1 MPRRARVH
9 VPGSFHHLTAHGV
22 DSRPLFEDDDDR
34 WRFLGILGEVTRE
47 IGWRCLA
54 FCLMTTHYHLLVQE
68 RDAPIW
74 RAMRLLNGRYVVA
87 FNKRHGRVGHLLNG
101 RYRDTPIEKEEHLFA
116 ALRYIALNPVEAG
129 ACGRAEDWPWSS
141 YPQLVGLA
149 RPSRFVSRTWVL
161 AQFAPHPRE
170 AMRRARSFV
179 EQVPG
184 T

>member
-1 MPRRARVH
+1 MPRRPRVH

-22 DSRPLFEDDDDR
+22 DSRPLYEDDEDR
-34 WRFLGILGEVTRE
+34 WRFLGILSDVTRE

-68 RDAPIW
+68 RDAPIS

-87 FNKRHGRVGHLLNG
+87 FNKRHARVGHLLNG
-101 RYRDTPIEKEEHLFA
+101 RYRDTPITEESHLLA
-116 ALRYIALNPVEAG
+116 AVRYVALNPVEAG
-129 ACGRAEDWPWSS
+129 LCSRPESWPWSS
-141 YPQLVGLA
+141 YRELIGEA
-149 RPSRFVSRTWVL
+149 RPSSFVSSAWLL
-161 AQFAPHPRE
+161 ALFSPHPDQAKNRVRE
-170 AMRRARSFV
+170 FV